1 MLKTELHAHTSA
13 DPHDYIP
20 YSTTELI
27 DRAAGHG
34 YHVLGITLHDRYL
47 DVAPLR
53 RYARARGIT
62 LIAGIERT
70 IERKHV
76 LLLNFGAE
84 VEDVHTF
91 EALGELKRSH
101 PAGLVIAPHP
111 FYPTGSCLGRL
122 LDRHA
127 DLFDAVEFNAFHTSE
142 LNHFNEAAIRWARQC
157 GKPVVANG
165 DVHRL
170 KQLGKTFSLV
180 DSAPDPDAICAAI
193 RAGKVDIH
201 TTPLG
206 MFEAATY
213 IADLVLAQMF
223 RSSQTEAAEFAS
235 PSASEAA

>member
-27 DRAAGHG
+27 DRVAELG
-34 YHVLGITLHDRYL
+34 YDALAVTLHNRCL
-47 DVAPLR
+47 DVDPLR
-53 RYARARGIT
+53 SYARERGIT
-62 LIAGIERT
+62 LIAGVERT
-70 IERKHV
+70 IGGKHV
-76 LLLNFGAE
+76 LLLNFGSRA
-84 VEDVHTF
+84 EDVDSF

-111 FYPTGSCLGRL
+111 FYPAGSCLGPL

-127 DLFDAVEFNAFHTSE
+127 ELFDAVELNAFYTSH
-142 LNHFNEAAIRWARQC
+142 LNQFNEAAIRWAKDR

-170 KQLGKTFSLV
+170 RQLGKTFSLV
-180 DSAPDPDAICAAI
+180 DAAPDPDAICSAI
-193 RAGKVDIH
+193 RAGQLKIQ
-201 TTPLG
+201 TTPLS

-213 IADLVLAQMF
+213 ITDLLVSQAL
-223 RSSQTEAAEFAS
+223 RSRQPDAARAVS
-235 PSASEAA
+235 PSAATT